1 MKNINKNKLTIRL
14 SLQIQKVIITNG
26 WCNTFICMMWY
37 SCKTKIFYGYKQLR
51 RKKDIVEKLEV
62 RNIIYIER
70 REERERERERAR
82 EKYTLGETWNEKK
95 T

>member
-1 MKNINKNKLTIRL
+1 MT
-14 SLQIQKVIITNG
+14 
-26 WCNTFICMMWY
+26 WY
-37 SCKTKIFYGYKQLR
+37 PNKTKIFYDYKQLR

-62 RNIIYIER
+62 RNIIY
-70 REERERERERAR
+70 REREREERKR